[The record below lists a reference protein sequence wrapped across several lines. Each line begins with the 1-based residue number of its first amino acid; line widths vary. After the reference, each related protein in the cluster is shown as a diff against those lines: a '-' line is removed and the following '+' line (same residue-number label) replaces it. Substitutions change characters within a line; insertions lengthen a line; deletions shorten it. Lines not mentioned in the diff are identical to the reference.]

1 MATQASV
8 PLDLAMVEGLVHPP
22 RTLYHLTPPLLQLIL
37 KTTKT
42 MKKAEKRVKTM
53 SEAS

>member
-22 RTLYHLTPPLLQLIL
+22 RTLYHLTPPPPAHPQND
-37 KTTKT
+37 KDN
-42 MKKAEKRVKTM
+42 EESREE
-53 SEAS
+53 SEDDE